1 MFTLWLKCPLTIAK
15 LYSMAARKKKYVE
28 VLTPRVKC
36 LSQND
41 SEITFSD
48 ILSYMSGK
56 TVYFSDKAYIVKT
69 YGRGNLE
76 NCQEGIVVTG
86 QNKDIPPKRNN
97 QTGEFSALPVDIAH
111 EKLSFGNAFLYDKE
125 LNILFYERNKNGCFI
140 DTLAKFF
147 TQIWNQNEEEH
158 EYIKIELDFNAIL
171 RKGEY
176 ERAIKMGYYKEF
188 FAEFTCPKAILEELE
203 YDKSSLYGISK
214 KCAIEAVKAKSD
226 RFEIKIST
234 FGKQVN
240 KDGLS
245 IRTIKEYLRSVRT
258 LLKGRMKSNVEKVRI
273 KGYSSDPEDSS
284 SIQTIDLVADV
295 FKPYF
300 RLTSNSLNSNLQEV
314 ERRQELRKVY
324 QNIRQEVARCISN
337 E

>member
-1 MFTLWLKCPLTIAK
+1 
-15 LYSMAARKKKYVE
+15 MAARKKKYVE

-36 LSQND
+36 FSQND

-56 TVYFSDKAYIVKT
+56 TVSYNEKEYIVRT
-69 YGRGNLE
+69 YGSDNLE
-76 NCQEGIVVTG
+76 NCIEGIVVTG
-86 QNKDIPPKRNN
+86 QNKDIPPKRND
-97 QTGEFSALPVDIAH
+97 QTGEFSALSVDIDH

-158 EYIKIELDFNAIL
+158 EDIKIELDFNAIL

-188 FAEFTCPKAILEELE
+188 IAEFTCPKAILEELE

-214 KCAIEAVKAKSD
+214 KCATEAVKAKSD

-245 IRTIKEYLRSVRT
+245 IRTIK
-258 LLKGRMKSNVEKVRI
+258 
-273 KGYSSDPEDSS
+273 DS
-284 SIQTIDLVADV
+284 
-295 FKPYF
+295 
-300 RLTSNSLNSNLQEV
+300 
-314 ERRQELRKVY
+314 
-324 QNIRQEVARCISN
+324 
-337 E
+337 

>member
-1 MFTLWLKCPLTIAK
+1 
-15 LYSMAARKKKYVE
+15 MAARKKKYVE

-36 LSQND
+36 FSQND

-56 TVYFSDKAYIVKT
+56 TVYYNEKEYIVRT
-69 YGRGNLE
+69 YGSDNLE
-76 NCQEGIVVTG
+76 NCIEGIVVTG
-86 QNKDIPPKRNN
+86 QNKDIPPKRND
-97 QTGEFSALPVDIAH
+97 QTGEFSALSVDIDH

-158 EYIKIELDFNAIL
+158 EDIKIELDFNAIL

-188 FAEFTCPKAILEELE
+188 IAEFTCPKAILEELE

-214 KCAIEAVKAKSD
+214 KCATEAVKAKSD

-300 RLTSNSLNSNLQEV
+300 RLTSNSLNNPLA
-314 ERRQELRKVY
+314 EL
-324 QNIRQEVARCISN
+324 I
-337 E
+337 